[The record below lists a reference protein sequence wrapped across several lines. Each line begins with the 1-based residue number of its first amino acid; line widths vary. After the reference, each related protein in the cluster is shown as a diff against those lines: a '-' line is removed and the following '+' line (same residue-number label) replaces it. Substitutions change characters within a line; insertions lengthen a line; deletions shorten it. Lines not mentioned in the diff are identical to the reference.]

1 MAHFN
6 FVISQ
11 NAKWGHAGFY
21 IYCHR
26 MTVPENIL
34 LQKSTAPTWTW
45 RPYIPQIWS
54 VAIKHSGVWYPD
66 VLILT
71 VTGKLLLLLLFC
83 LELGSLHSGAI
94 ATLPTRT
101 QNSLSTARIKASS
114 HRHARHDTTVLSV
127 SRPLRR
133 CERDS
138 RQLKTVADKKF
149 EFRTLTRAKVQFTP
163 AHQTRHRQNAVVS
176 SGLAGGV
183 NWALVSLPPIK
194 SWRWRAW
201 PTNASCNWVDLLQ
214 VSSAECCSQF
224 MCCHQTLRPMSHVRF
239 YRALLSHECAT
250 LSRDKV
256 ADAATVELHTATLSH
271 KQTRLLHHFSRFTI
285 LLRKHSSKM

>member
-34 LQKSTAPTWTW
+34 LQK
-45 RPYIPQIWS
+45 
-54 VAIKHSGVWYPD
+54 KHCTYMNMTPIHSPNLECCNKTFWC
-66 VLILT
+66 LISRCPNFNCN
-71 VTGKLLLLLLFC
+71 GKIIIIIIIFC

-194 SWRWRAW
+194 SWR
-201 PTNASCNWVDLLQ
+201 
-214 VSSAECCSQF
+214 
-224 MCCHQTLRPMSHVRF
+224 
-239 YRALLSHECAT
+239 
-250 LSRDKV
+250 
-256 ADAATVELHTATLSH
+256 
-271 KQTRLLHHFSRFTI
+271 
-285 LLRKHSSKM
+285 